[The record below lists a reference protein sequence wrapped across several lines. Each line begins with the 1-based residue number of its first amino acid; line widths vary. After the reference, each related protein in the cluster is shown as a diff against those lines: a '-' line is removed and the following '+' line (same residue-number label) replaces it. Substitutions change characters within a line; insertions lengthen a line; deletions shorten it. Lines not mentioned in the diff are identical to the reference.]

1 MSLLLLL
8 IKEPRWS
15 NLIFYKLSKNCL
27 IPNVFSSF
35 DWFFSILDTSRTGY
49 TGAADG
55 HLQPCWGDK
64 VVDERPWQAHH
75 QRCEGRYR
83 QDDNGMLPPTDSIS
97 NLCIC
102 GSSAAPSDISC
113 DSSSQQ
119 ESRMKEAVL
128 RRKIQEKMR
137 EEHENHIRWS
147 VTSTQCEK
155 KMVLCLLFCVI
166 MHIEQEASF
175 RQVHLGEEPVSEKYR
190 RQLAE
195 EQQKAQQ
202 KYTVRLDPDVLN
214 TINLHGKK
222 GGFWA
227 NCFNFKGI
235 FNCHF
240 RRSQGHFCSSL
251 STRLIKEPN
260 LESSRNISRVR
271 SLTNLFLSLTLAAVL
286 CST

>member
-15 NLIFYKLSKNCL
+15 NLIFYKLSRNGL
-27 IPNVFSSF
+27 IPNVFFLVSLVFLYIRYQLNWLHWSSR
-35 DWFFSILDTSRTGY
+35 WTSSALLGW
-49 TGAADG
+49 
-55 HLQPCWGDK
+55 Q
-64 VVDERPWQAHH
+64 VVDERPRQAHH
-75 QRCEGRYR
+75 QRREGRYR
-83 QDDNGMLPPTDSIS
+83 QDDNGMPPPADSIP

-102 GSSAAPSDISC
+102 GYSAAPSDISC

-119 ESRMKEAVL
+119 ERRMKEAVL

-166 MHIEQEASF
+166 MHIEQEALF

-195 EQQKAQQ
+195 EQEEAK
-202 KYTVRLDPDVLN
+202 
-214 TINLHGKK
+214 
-222 GGFWA
+222 
-227 NCFNFKGI
+227 
-235 FNCHF
+235 
-240 RRSQGHFCSSL
+240 
-251 STRLIKEPN
+251 
-260 LESSRNISRVR
+260 
-271 SLTNLFLSLTLAAVL
+271 
-286 CST
+286 